1 MLEGTEKSRFSK
13 KEISK
18 FGESRVQDIEKA
30 KVMAEAEVPYRDK
43 KIKAAEL
50 AKKLGVEKIYSES
63 TEADQAAEQS
73 GKEYDDEQE
82 RLKDR
87 ERHLQW
93 DVDYMIEKTLMEG
106 DSVRT
111 FGYDNKDVYNR
122 MKEILESRIYKEV
135 DDGEGGTQQIPN
147 LEGMNLKTDADKRT
161 IELQYDNPLNIEAKE

>member
-1 MLEGTEKSRFSK
+1 MGFQKKRSVNLGKVEFKILKKQRLWPKLKSP
-13 KEISK
+13 I
-18 FGESRVQDIEKA
+18 GI
-30 KVMAEAEVPYRDK
+30 K